1 MSETIF
7 IISDLHLGGDEKFA
21 ICPAEGQRLL
31 AAFLNWVAQKQ
42 KADNNVHL
50 VVNGDSVD
58 FLAERE
64 FQVFTIDDEAA
75 TGKLQSL
82 MTRTAPIWKGFQ
94 AVVAAGAQVTFT
106 LGNHDLELTLPGPRN
121 LLRETMG
128 PGRFDFLYDNQALRV
143 GDVLIEHGNRYDRW
157 NSVSHEAL
165 RKVRVQISRG
175 LEPPEFKAP
184 AGSHMVIKVM
194 NGLKDKYSFIN
205 LLKPENEA
213 AIPLLAVLDP
223 AEFEKFPDIALL
235 AAQARESRRRR
246 DEIATEV
253 SGELSEYY
261 PDDRKALD
269 VARAL
274 AFDGEADEIGFE
286 SVTDFLSGLRANAT
300 DWYRHQQI
308 EKLYK
313 AFRYWLGPQ
322 LTTFDTGQEGKDY
335 YDAAVES
342 ARAGFKVVVYGHTH
356 LAKKIG
362 LPVGG
367 AFYLNTGTWADLMC
381 VPASILLSDSVE
393 EAQRDLDVFVRDLEN
408 NRMARW
414 TGRLQT
420 FAQIEMQEGHAASSE
435 MYLFEGP
442 EKITKMPDGRLS
454 RLLVKPNAA
463 SVVGEGQ

>member
-1 MSETIF
+1 MFETIF
-7 IISDLHLGGDEKFA
+7 IISDLHLGGDDKFA
-21 ICPAEGQRLL
+21 ICTAEGQRLL
-31 AAFLNWVAQKQ
+31 EAFLGWVAKKQ
-42 KADNNVHL
+42 KADRNVHL

-75 TGKLQSL
+75 TGKLHSI

-128 PGRFDFLYDNQALRV
+128 PGRFDFLYDNQALRI

-157 NSVSHEAL
+157 NSVSHEGL

-175 LEPPEFKAP
+175 LEPPEFGAP
-184 AGSHMVIKVM
+184 AGSHMVIEVM

-223 AEFEKFPDIALL
+223 AAFEKFPDIALL
-235 AAQARESRRRR
+235 AAQATESRRRR
-246 DEIATEV
+246 DEIGAEL
-253 SGELSEYY
+253 SGEMSEYH
-261 PDDRKALD
+261 PDDRQALD
-269 VARAL
+269 LARRL
-274 AFDGEADEIGFE
+274 AFEGEADEIGFE
-286 SVTDFLSGLRANAT
+286 SVTDFLSGLRAKAT
-300 DWYRHQQI
+300 DWYRRQQI

-322 LTTFDTGQEGKDY
+322 LTAFDTGQEGKGY
-335 YDAAVES
+335 YDAAMSS
-342 ARAGFKVVVYGHTH
+342 ARAGFKVIVYGHTH

-362 LPVGG
+362 LPLG
-367 AFYLNTGTWADLMC
+367 AATYLNTGTWADLMC
-381 VPASILLSDSVE
+381 LPVSILLSESLE

-408 NRMARW
+408 NRIERW

-420 FAQIEMQEGHAASSE
+420 FAQIEMEDGHAASSE

-442 EKITKMPDGRLS
+442 EKITKMPGGRLS
-454 RLLVKPNAA
+454 RLLVKPDA
-463 SVVGEGQ
+463 GEGQ